1 MQDTSQ
7 GFIELKSNAWNKFQE
22 AFPIGQGVWI
32 FDHVIFH
39 VIFQKLMKKWQ
50 ILSK

>member
-22 AFPIGQGVWI
+22 AFPIGQGVWS
-32 FDHVIFH
+32 FSHVIFH
-39 VIFQKLMKKWQ
+39 VIFQKLMQK
-50 ILSK
+50 

>member
-7 GFIELKSNAWNKFQE
+7 GFLELKSNAWNKFQE

-32 FDHVIFH
+32 LSHVVFH
-39 VIFQKLMKKWQ
+39 VISQKLMQKWL